1 MQNTFKCFGETK
13 NMNKKILSIASIL
26 FLLAPAV
33 MAAGV
38 SDITAPITKIYDLIK
53 GIVSVLGIIAITV
66 AGAMYMFSGSNI
78 QSRENAK
85 SMVSYAVVGL
95 VLVWV
100 APLVVNYLTAPA
112 GV

>member
-1 MQNTFKCFGETK
+1 MKTK
-13 NMNKKILSIASIL
+13 KQLAMIAMLSVLILTQFAFAAS
-26 FLLAPAV
+26 
-33 MAAGV
+33 V

-53 GIVSVLGIIAITV
+53 GVVSIVGVIALTV

-78 QSRENAK
+78 QARENAK

-100 APLVVNYLTAPA
+100 APFMVSYLTSPTI
-112 GV
+112 G